1 MKGAGDAQAAC
12 HRSIPRSLIMR
23 KSILLLPLLAT
34 LGACATVPPPLQ
46 GEYSSIAPSQA
57 VDGSHSGE
65 RVRWGGEII
74 KVEPGASSTCFEVL
88 SHELD
93 SSARPRSRDTSEGR
107 FIACRSGFY
116 DPEVFIKGRELT
128 VAGAISGTQV
138 GRVGQFDYTYPR
150 VAADIIYL
158 WPKRPLV
165 IQQRYNW
172 PYDPFWGPGFGP
184 YWGGGFWGP
193 PPIVIVRPAP
203 PPDPDPGRKR

>member
-1 MKGAGDAQAAC
+1 
-12 HRSIPRSLIMR
+12 MR
-23 KSILLLPLLAT
+23 KSILLFPLLAT
-34 LGACATVPPPLQ
+34 LGACATVPQPLQ
-46 GEYSSIAPSQA
+46 GEYSDLAPSQST
-57 VDGSHSGE
+57 DGSHSGE

-74 KVEPGASSTCFEVL
+74 KVDPGASSTCLEVL

-93 SSARPRSRDTSEGR
+93 ASARPNPRDTSGGR

-116 DPEVFIKGRELT
+116 DPEVFVKGRELT
-128 VAGAISGTQV
+128 VAGSISGTQV
-138 GRVGQFDYTYPR
+138 GRVGEFDYTYPR

-165 IQQRYNW
+165 IQQRYNG

-193 PPIVIVRPAP
+193 PPIVIIKPKPSPKAGPA
-203 PPDPDPGRKR
+203 GTR